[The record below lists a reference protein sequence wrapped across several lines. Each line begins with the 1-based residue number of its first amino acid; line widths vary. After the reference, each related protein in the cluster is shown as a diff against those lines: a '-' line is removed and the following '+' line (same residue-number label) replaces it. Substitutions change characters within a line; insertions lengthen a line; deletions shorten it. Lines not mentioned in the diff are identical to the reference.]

1 MQGWVCGQAACAFKF
16 FIFLHNLTCPPAR
29 GVEPARL
36 FLGPE
41 LWRLGYRDTEKEFY
55 CVVSA
60 GQTFNPSILLSQHN
74 QEAKKEIH
82 SLQARPRHKTT
93 THVWYCA
100 TWLFINAD
108 NKRTVHAFVF
118 IPYCF
123 SVITK
128 LWLIISI
135 QYFHLCNSWRM
146 IFTKIAIEHC
156 GKSIKTWLFQSS
168 LSDTL

>member
-74 QEAKKEIH
+74 REAKKEMH
-82 SLQARPRHKTT
+82 SLQARSRHTTT

-100 TWLFINAD
+100 TWLFINRN
-108 NKRTVHAFVF
+108 NKRTFHFIL
-118 IPYCF
+118 IPYCC
-123 SVITK
+123 SVITT
-128 LWLIISI
+128 LNLNYLYGLLYVIS
-135 QYFHLCNSWRM
+135 
-146 IFTKIAIEHC
+146 TKIVIEHC
-156 GKSIKTWLFQSS
+156 GKSLKKINIPFSP
-168 LSDTL
+168 